1 MLLEYKCADNDD
13 IASIFAIQKRNV
25 QLYEVQTVVDLRE
38 VLQQMQ
44 NHLQANI
51 ESYTKIVCGKNVVGY
66 YRCKESYDFSYDL
79 SFLYILQQ
87 YRKQGIG
94 TQVLEHIKESCEDP
108 LQIMI
113 YLRQVEIYD
122 FLVKRGFVVQSQISR
137 SKISLK
143 YDKKNKIG

>member
-1 MLLEYKCADNDD
+1 MLLEYKHADNDD

-25 QLYEVQTVVDLRE
+25 QLYEDQTVVDLRE
-38 VLQQMQ
+38 VLQQIQ

-51 ESYTKIVCGKNVVGY
+51 ESYTKIVCGENVVGY

-113 YLRQVEIYD
+113 
-122 FLVKRGFVVQSQISR
+122 SW
-137 SKISLK
+137 
-143 YDKKNKIG
+143 

>member
-1 MLLEYKCADNDD
+1 MLLEYKHADNDD

-25 QLYEVQTVVDLRE
+25 QLYEDQTVVDLRE

-51 ESYTKIVCGKNVVGY
+51 ESYTKIVCGENVVGY
-66 YRCKESYDFSYDL
+66 YRCRGSYDFSYDL

>member
-1 MLLEYKCADNDD
+1 MRLEYKHVDKND
-13 IASIFAIQKRNV
+13 IASIFALQKRNV
-25 QLYEVQTVVDLRE
+25 LLYEDQTVVDLRE
-38 VLQQMQ
+38 VLQQIQ
-44 NHLQANI
+44 NYLQANI
-51 ESYTKIVCGKNVVGY
+51 DSYTKIVCEGNVVGY

-79 SFLYILQQ
+79 SFLYILQE

-94 TQVLEHIKESCEDP
+94 TKVLEHIKESCEDP

-113 YLRQVEIYD
+113 YLKQVEIYD
-122 FLVKRGFVVQSQISR
+122 FLMKRGFVVQSQISR